1 MRRVP
6 RWALIAGA
14 VAVLAGLVFFLLRRG
29 GSEAADS
36 APSPVASVTLAVVR
50 AETLSEIVSAPGS
63 VQAAAGAA
71 LTVPSPKA
79 AVVTRVYVGLGQA
92 VRAGEPL
99 ISLADAPASALAY
112 RQASDAATFADRD
125 LARVRRMFDE
135 HLSTTEQVSA
145 AEKTLADAKAALS
158 AQVAQGAGRPS
169 QVITAPAAGV
179 VTGVSAAAGDHV
191 AQDAALMVLA
201 REGGLAARLSL
212 EPSDALKVAPGQ
224 AVTLKPVFGGAPV
237 SSRLGLVAHQA
248 DPATRAIFA
257 AAPTGAALPVGS
269 AVQAE
274 ITTGT
279 HQGLTVPRAAM
290 VFDETGP
297 HVFTVAGG
305 KAHRVFVTVGGDHGQ
320 DIEVRGPL
328 AAGALV
334 AVQGAYEL
342 QDGMGVRTAPR

>member
-1 MRRVP
+1 MRRIP
-6 RWALIAGA
+6 RWALLAAAALALVIVAILVLRHGGGA
-14 VAVLAGLVFFLLRRG
+14 RADD
-29 GSEAADS
+29 EAAPLAS
-36 APSPVASVTLAVVR
+36 ITVAAVR
-50 AETLSEIVSAPGS
+50 AGPLSDIVTAPG
-63 VQAAAGAA
+63 VIQAAAGAA
-71 LTVPSPKA
+71 LTIASPKA
-79 AVVTRVYVGLGQA
+79 AVVTRVLVGQGQA
-92 VRAGEPL
+92 VRAGQPL
-99 ISLADAPASALAY
+99 IVLANAPVAALAY
-112 RQASDAATFADRD
+112 RQAADAVKFGESD
-125 LARVRRMFDE
+125 LARVRQLAGE
-135 HLSTTEQVSA
+135 HLATNDQVSA
-145 AEKTLADAKAALS
+145 AEKTLADSRAALS
-158 AQVAQGAGRPS
+158 AQLAQGTGSPS
-169 QVITAPAAGV
+169 QTIVSPAAGV
-179 VTGVSAAAGDHV
+179 VTGLTATPGDRV
-191 AQDAALMVLA
+191 AQDAALLVLA
-201 REGGLAARLSL
+201 LDGGLAARLSI
-212 EPSDALKVAPGQ
+212 EPADAPRVASGQ
-224 AVTLKPVFGGAPV
+224 AVTLRPVFGGAPA
-237 SSRLGLVAHQA
+237 SSRLGAVARQA